1 MNIRSVIVDDDEF
14 SRQELT
20 RLLRMHLSLEVT
32 IVAEFSNASEA
43 ISYIK
48 LHKPD
53 LVFLDIQ
60 MPGISGFEMLDHLD
74 TNSFEVIFITSHD
87 EYAIRAIK
95 YSALDYLLKPIDP
108 VELKSAI
115 NRFTQSTQNN
125 LSRLKI
131 SNLQF
136 NLNSESHDKFQLI
149 IPTKQGE
156 HQFVANEIIR
166 CEADSNYTAIH
177 FGQSRKFLASKTL
190 SDIES
195 MLNTAK
201 NFLRIHK
208 SHLINLNHVVQLTS
222 TDELLMGDQ
231 TRVPISRRRLAEV
244 KEVIRSMK
252 RN

>member
-1 MNIRSVIVDDDEF
+1 MKIRSVIVDDDDF
-14 SRQELT
+14 SRHELT
-20 RLLRMHLSLEVT
+20 RLLGLHLSSEVE
-32 IVAEFSNASEA
+32 IMAEFNNASDA
-43 ISYIK
+43 ISYVE

-53 LVFLDIQ
+53 LIFLDIR
-60 MPGISGFEMLDHLD
+60 MPGISGFDMLDHLN
-74 TNSFEVIFITSHD
+74 TNSFEVIFITSHN

-108 VELKSAI
+108 VELQSALI
-115 NRFTQSTQNN
+115 RFTQRTQKN
-125 LSRLKI
+125 LSRLKL

-136 NLNSESHDKFQLI
+136 NLASNSHDMFQLI

-208 SHLINLNHVVQLTS
+208 SHLINMNHVLQLTS
-222 TDELLMGDQ
+222 TDEVLMGDQ
-231 TRVPISRRRLAEV
+231 TRIPISRRRLAEV
-244 KEVIRSMK
+244 KEVIRSFK